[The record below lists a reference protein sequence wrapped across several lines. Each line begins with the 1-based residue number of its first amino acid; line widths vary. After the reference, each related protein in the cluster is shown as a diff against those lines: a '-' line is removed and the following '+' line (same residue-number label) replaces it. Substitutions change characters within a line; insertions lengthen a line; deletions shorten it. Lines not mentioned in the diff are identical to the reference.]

1 MYLYILFFTC
11 LLITLFSLRKFKDIF
26 APACIICEMFT
37 ISSFFAIV
45 SAKFVNTDISIKTC
59 IYLPA
64 QLIVSIFIASL
75 IKNHKKRPELEKQ
88 ADVISI
94 SRWKYAVLLTAV
106 ALLTAVYCAFYMR
119 EILISEGASF
129 TQKMASMRQRSIT
142 EGLGI
147 PRAVIYILKI
157 TTSFAY
163 FSSYIFIHNMLVKKT
178 NRRKC
183 KHNSIYLWS
192 VVFLVAASLIT
203 GARAELIYFIVY
215 VVIVFTLVRSKL
227 TYKKFTFKSLLKPAI
242 ALAAALALFY
252 LSSFII
258 GRTSDSF
265 MRLISTYFGSPI
277 IALDRFL
284 AEPKTFDL
292 WGKEAFYS
300 VMHFFDRLGLIKGDV
315 GSIHAEYVYINGE
328 IYTNVYTAF
337 RAYIIDFGV
346 AGSFVLQ
353 ALMILIYEHFYGKCK
368 FSKNQLGHVNVK
380 FIVYGL
386 ISHAIF
392 LHFYGNYFYGQII
405 SSHIAIVIVL
415 IFAYAAILS
424 GKKQKK
430 IGKTEWQV
438 SRA

>member
-11 LLITLFSLRKFKDIF
+11 LLLTLFSLRKFKDIF
-26 APACIICEMFT
+26 APVCIICEMFT
-37 ISSFFAIV
+37 ISSFFAII

-64 QLIVSIFIASL
+64 QLIVGIFVASL
-75 IKNHKKRPELEKQ
+75 IKNHKKQPQLEKQ
-88 ADVISI
+88 ANVISL
-94 SRWKYAVLLTAV
+94 SRWKYTVLLVAV
-106 ALLTAVYCAFYMR
+106 ASLTAVYCYFYLR
-119 EILISEGASF
+119 QILISDGATF
-129 TQKMASMRQRSIT
+129 TQKMASMRQRAIT
-142 EGLGI
+142 DGLGI
-147 PRAVIYILKI
+147 PRVVIYILKI

-163 FSSYIFIHNMLVKKT
+163 FSTYIFIHNLLVKKK

-183 KHNSIYLWS
+183 KHNLIYLWS
-192 VVFLVAASLIT
+192 VVLLVVSSLIT

-227 TYKKFTFKSLLKPAI
+227 IYKKFTFKSLIKPAL
-242 ALAAALALFY
+242 ALAVALALFY

-265 MRLISTYFGSPI
+265 ARLISTYFGSPI

-284 AEPKTFDL
+284 SEPKTFDL

-300 VMHFFDRLGLIKGDV
+300 VMHFFERLGLIKGDV

-353 ALMILIYEHFYGKCK
+353 ALLILIYESFYGKCK
-368 FSKNQLGHVNVK
+368 FSKNQLGYVNVSY
-380 FIVYGL
+380 IVYGL

-405 SSHIAIVIVL
+405 SSHIAIMIVL
-415 IFAYAAILS
+415 IFAYAAILPS
-424 GKKQKK
+424 KKPKK
-430 IGKTEWQV
+430 IGKTKWQV